1 MSTVVLLSSSP
12 PRAFAPS
19 LTPHDCSLYSLPSSP
34 ALEKSPTTG
43 PLRFR
48 PAGKKRD
55 GFSPDI
61 HTQRTALSTKIGAEN
76 VVFPS
81 PSRGKFRPISSNPTA
96 SPCSPRTRRFK
107 EPHDNLSSLQ
117 SNIPSKHFLA
127 LDHTTTNKTVLTE
140 VEAANDDG
148 EPTQKPNESPTRIE
162 RAIHRKLDWT
172 PSKNRDDTEIGL
184 EPSTVGFPISLMQS
198 FAFEVD
204 AGNSRPELEGAIEPT
219 RRSRI
224 DLVHIAETHTR
235 MTANHLGHSTS
246 KSSLEFAS
254 KKPKSPT
261 RKSVTITSR
270 ATTLYEEEYLN
281 LPPKAPL
288 LEYLSATQP
297 GGTDAVH
304 DPNSEQSTKAKK
316 KPKTTA
322 KSNRAS
328 KKFIPKSRLVSPRS
342 VMKSLAEQDMIFGS
356 ASQLAREDSPT
367 LLRDTIEAFKRS
379 EMFLSSDPISPQR
392 TQPDSVDAVSPRA
405 TRGTSRFVKRRNLW
419 SAAGRDEDNALLHVD
434 TIDLSDSPA
443 VRLALAGKDALTHPS
458 EPTTTV
464 RLPTQTP
471 LAHKAKKSTN
481 VMATTFPE
489 ASTGTVSPAKIQAR
503 SLHTAVAKKSPS
515 RVVDACVVGEREDV
529 QSTSSPSKKKAPCRS
544 NKDSVKP
551 SYAGFTD
558 FALRKQLSAYGFKPV
573 KNREKMI
580 ELLDRCWEDKYGSSE
595 TREDPATAAEEEEEE
610 ESEVASR
617 AHGEF
622 LSNVHG
628 VAARPQPKVKK
639 PRAKRKSEG
648 DDTTAAKEP
657 KKRKKAE
664 PKTKVSKPKTP
675 KKPATKAA
683 KPSTGRKVNTSAL
696 SEEFVLDVSSDIED
710 SAIEDSKTGPVEKSS
725 KTDQQQSDTKPKSKS
740 KSKPKTQSQTPKPSK
755 QEEEIP
761 TMPTPLPI
769 LELSS
774 SPLPGLH
781 DKPPSKLA
789 ESGLTDT
796 TSLFTT
802 ATAGAVDPST
812 DSESRP
818 LPDLQS
824 QIRAAIMSSQD
835 PATSKRGGPPP
846 MPTPTWREKILM
858 YDPIVLEDLTAWLN
872 TTGLGAIH
880 EDREVSALEVREWC
894 ERNGVCCYGIG
905 GGWRGNHGVKN
916 TNNSGNKDGSKRAV

>member
-12 PRAFAPS
+12 PTAFAPS

-43 PLRFR
+43 SLRFR

-61 HTQRTALSTKIGAEN
+61 RPQRTALSTKIGAEN
-76 VVFPS
+76 VAFPS
-81 PSRGKFRPISSNPTA
+81 PSRGKFRPVSSNPTP
-96 SPCSPRTRRFK
+96 SLCSPRTRRFK
-107 EPHDNLSSLQ
+107 EPHDNFSSLQ
-117 SNIPSKHFLA
+117 PNIPSKHFLA
-127 LDHTTTNKTVLTE
+127 PDHTTTNKTVLTE

-148 EPTQKPNESPTRIE
+148 EPTYNPTESPTRIE

-172 PSKNRDDTEIGL
+172 PSKNRDATELGL
-184 EPSTVGFPISLMQS
+184 EPSTVGFPTSLMQS

-204 AGNSRPELEGAIEPT
+204 AADSRPELDGAVEPT

-235 MTANHLGHSTS
+235 LTANHLGHSTS
-246 KSSLEFAS
+246 KPSLEFAS
-254 KKPKSPT
+254 KKSKSPT
-261 RKSVTITSR
+261 RKTVTITSR

-297 GGTDAVH
+297 RGTDTAH
-304 DPNSEQSTKAKK
+304 DPKSEQSTKAKR
-316 KPKTTA
+316 KPKITA
-322 KSNRAS
+322 KPNRAS
-328 KKFIPKSRLVSPRS
+328 KKSIPKSRLVSPRS

-464 RLPTQTP
+464 RLSAQTP

-481 VMATTFPE
+481 VMATTIPA

-503 SLHTAVAKKSPS
+503 SLHTAAAKRSPP
-515 RVVDACVVGEREDV
+515 RVGDACLVGEGEDV
-529 QSTSSPSKKKAPCRS
+529 QATSSPSRKKAPRKP
-544 NKDSVKP
+544 NKDFVKP

-573 KNREKMI
+573 KKREKMI
-580 ELLDRCWEDKYGSSE
+580 ELLDRCWEDKHGSSE
-595 TREDPATAAEEEEEE
+595 TREDPATAAEEE
-610 ESEVASR
+610 SEAGSR

-648 DDTTAAKEP
+648 DDTITAKEP

-664 PKTKVSKPKTP
+664 PKAKVSKPKTP
-675 KKPATKAA
+675 KKKAATKAT
-683 KPSTGRKVNTSAL
+683 KPSTGRKVNTTAL

-710 SAIEDSKTGPVEKSS
+710 SAIEDSRTDPVEQSS
-725 KTDQQQSDTKPKSKS
+725 KTDQQSDPEPKSKSKS
-740 KSKPKTQSQTPKPSK
+740 KSKPKTQKPSK

-781 DKPPSKLA
+781 DKPPGKLA
-789 ESGLTDT
+789 ESGLTDA
-796 TSLFTT
+796 SLFTT
-802 ATAGAVDPST
+802 ATTGIDPSI

-835 PATSKRGGPPP
+835 PATSKRGGS

-905 GGWRGNHGVKN
+905 GGWRGNHGINN
-916 TNNSGNKDGSKRAV
+916 TNNSGNKDGSKRTV